1 MTRAPAERYVVFGTG
16 GVGKTTTAA
25 ALGVMLAR
33 RGRRT
38 LVVTT
43 DPARRLADV
52 LGVVASAE
60 PGPVPWQAGLD
71 CWMPEARAATQSLA
85 ADLLVGRPE
94 LAAALQVNPVFDL
107 LCSGLA
113 GVHDLAT
120 VASLGVR
127 AAAYDAVVIDTA
139 PARHAI
145 ELVSLPARL
154 GALLDSR
161 AVQWLGRLSAN
172 GLAERRG
179 LSARLLDWGQ
189 RRFVAR
195 FEAALGGRTVAACME
210 VFTALTV
217 AQPQLAETT
226 RSAAEILLGAGT
238 RHVVVLAPRPGAE
251 HEAAY
256 FTDQLAAFD
265 RRVALFVINKVGGS
279 SAWIDEL
286 AGRTDLGPA
295 VRAAVELALAETAI
309 GAATTSRIAWLL
321 GDHASGAP
329 ILAVPVIHDAEPT
342 DVVQAVAR
350 FLAPACADGAPVAA

>member
-1 MTRAPAERYVVFGTG
+1 MTRSPAERYVVFGTG

-52 LGVVASAE
+52 LGVVAGAE
-60 PGPVPWQAGLD
+60 PAPVPWQAGLD
-71 CWMPEARAATQSLA
+71 CWMPEARAATRSLA
-85 ADLLVGRPE
+85 ADLLSSRPD
-94 LAAALQVNPVFDL
+94 LAAALQTNPVFDL
-107 LCSGLA
+107 MCSGLA

-127 AAAYDAVVIDTA
+127 AATYDAVVIDTA

-154 GALLDSR
+154 GVLLDSR

-179 LSARLLDWGQ
+179 ISARLLDWGQ
-189 RRFVAR
+189 RRFVGR
-195 FEAALGGRTVAACME
+195 FEAAVGGSTVAACME

-217 AQPQLAETT
+217 ARPQLAETT
-226 RSAAEILLGAGT
+226 RSAGEILLGAGT
-238 RHVVVLAPRPGAE
+238 RHVVVLAPRLGAE

-265 RRVALFVINKVGGS
+265 RRVALFVVNKVGGS
-279 SAWIDEL
+279 SAWVREL
-286 AGRTDLGPA
+286 EARTDLNAA
-295 VRAAVELALAETAI
+295 VRSAVELALAEMATA
-309 GAATTSRIAWLL
+309 AATGSRIAWVLD
-321 GDHASGAP
+321 DHAAGAP
-329 ILAVPVIHDAEPT
+329 VVTVPVIPHAAPAE
-342 DVVQAVAR
+342 VVQAVAR
-350 FLAPACADGAPVAA
+350 FLAPACAGA